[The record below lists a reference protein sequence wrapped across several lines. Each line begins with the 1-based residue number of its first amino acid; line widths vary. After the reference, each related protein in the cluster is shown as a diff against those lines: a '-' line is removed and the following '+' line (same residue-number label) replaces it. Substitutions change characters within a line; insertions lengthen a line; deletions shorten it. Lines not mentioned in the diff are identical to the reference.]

1 MKPKTPD
8 LMTMRKLGFILL
20 AVIIGI
26 TAQAKDKTVIRPA
39 FKSMTKDAILPVK
52 VEQTKDATIVH
63 FHLVCAANRNW
74 SMDGAQLR
82 VDGQT
87 FACRQARIITHD
99 GPVVLADEPF
109 EFGKKIERDA
119 RKDSVILYFDPLPK
133 DTKTFDYIEGENR
146 NSWQIF
152 GIRLDN
158 KLYPSQLPPYQPRED
173 DGKPLEPIALKYG
186 DATVTITMHGDSIKG
201 FGWFGDVSRDFITN
215 EDKVQTTKTDS
226 TIHFV
231 QPAYSTVRPRF
242 TGAKIEPNA
251 PNGQFPM
258 YLIPGET
265 LTLDIDR
272 TACLAWQYDF
282 AAGKPSGR
290 GYRVGGT
297 VGDLNQVLLEHLDQ
311 FFFTLPEL
319 PRYDEVQDFPE
330 WREKLWQNLDTLRQ
344 GMLLRSD
351 YTRRQKD
358 FFALMTDFTYLRALI
373 EYYDILKWKNRTTT
387 NPDSILAHLK
397 KTYTLVDPHARELQ
411 FGRDGRSFY
420 FPLEPEFLPYWEANG
435 LVHSEVYEMTSNF
448 AKAQTLGVEMKNT
461 EVQTDSAI
469 QSVHPYFQPILRAF
483 NDTTRVFAERLQ
495 REAKDRIMTAPDVP
509 GDQLLQAI
517 AKQYPGKV
525 VFFDLWATWCGPCK
539 KGIEAMEP
547 LKQQMKDKD
556 VVFVYLTDESS
567 PVGAWNSYVLKIPG
581 LHYRIA
587 SLGAL
592 PGITGIPQYY
602 LYDRQ
607 GQRVWEQTGFDA
619 ETLTIIEAEIQKAL
633 LH

>member
-1 MKPKTPD
+1 MKWKCNRETQSGLYHEKAGTGREKPGIIRKKTPRTIVRGASGRAGR
-8 LMTMRKLGFILL
+8 LSEQPAGFFFQGAPLL
-20 AVIIGI
+20 R
-26 TAQAKDKTVIRPA
+26 TVIP
-39 FKSMTKDAILPVK
+39 
-52 VEQTKDATIVH
+52 
-63 FHLVCAANRNW
+63 
-74 SMDGAQLR
+74 G
-82 VDGQT
+82 
-87 FACRQARIITHD
+87 
-99 GPVVLADEPF
+99 GPVV
-109 EFGKKIERDA
+109 DA
-119 RKDSVILYFDPLPK
+119 R
-133 DTKTFDYIEGENR
+133 
-146 NSWQIF
+146 
-152 GIRLDN
+152 
-158 KLYPSQLPPYQPRED
+158 
-173 DGKPLEPIALKYG
+173 
-186 DATVTITMHGDSIKG
+186 
-201 FGWFGDVSRDFITN
+201 
-215 EDKVQTTKTDS
+215 
-226 TIHFV
+226 
-231 QPAYSTVRPRF
+231 
-242 TGAKIEPNA
+242 
-251 PNGQFPM
+251 
-258 YLIPGET
+258 GET
-265 LTLDIDR
+265 YPPQGYER
-272 TACLAWQYDF
+272 QNASLAVRMAVLLGCD
-282 AAGKPSGR
+282 
-290 GYRVGGT
+290 RVGGT

-448 AKAQTLGVEMKNT
+448 AKAQTLGEEMKNT